1 MAIVENLLIEKSE
14 DYYSRSQKL
23 IMKKGQKMH
32 GTKYYFKQHY
42 NQTVRC
48 TLLWMNVLISQV
60 VFFDYKEEALHK
72 FLAQKPIVECGGT
85 IPG

>member
-1 MAIVENLLIEKSE
+1 
-14 DYYSRSQKL
+14 
-23 IMKKGQKMH
+23 
-32 GTKYYFKQHY
+32 
-42 NQTVRC
+42 
-48 TLLWMNVLISQV
+48 MNVLISQV